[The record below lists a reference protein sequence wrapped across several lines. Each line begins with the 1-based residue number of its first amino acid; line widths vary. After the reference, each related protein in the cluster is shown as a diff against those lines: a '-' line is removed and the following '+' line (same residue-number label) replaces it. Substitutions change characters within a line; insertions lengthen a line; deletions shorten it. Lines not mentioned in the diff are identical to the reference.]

1 MSYVLYYSKYCEN
14 CKKILYKVG
23 KDKVKD
29 DIHFLCIDKRKV
41 TKGKVYIVLS
51 DGKELL
57 MPDEIKE
64 VPALLLLNRGNRII
78 YGNEILELFNPI
90 LEKNNVTN
98 LNGGEPLAFS
108 NYEMSATLSDN
119 YSYLDQNPDDLST
132 KGEGGLQ
139 RISKI
144 NMKSNERESTDF
156 AVKIRISRNFPV
168 SGWPRPGCLRPDA
181 RFVPCPASSV
191 YYDHCGQKHLFTIPK
206 PTLAH
211 LRTRMRA
218 RTHRAGET
226 AIIIR
231 TRLEIEAAEENDD
244 QKADKGEH
252 RFTVTIRCD
261 RIETHR
267 GPLSRISLT

>member
-108 NYEMSATLSDN
+108 NYEMGSTLSDN
-119 YSYLDQNPDDLST
+119 YSYLDQNPDELST
-132 KGEGGLQ
+132 KGEGGLRQ
-139 RISKI
+139 
-144 NMKSNERESTDF
+144 MHAF
-156 AVKIRISRNFPV
+156 ATYNLK
-168 SGWPRPGCLRPDA
+168 D
-181 RFVPCPASSV
+181 
-191 YYDHCGQKHLFTIPK
+191 
-206 PTLAH
+206 
-211 LRTRMRA
+211 
-218 RTHRAGET
+218 
-226 AIIIR
+226 
-231 TRLEIEAAEENDD
+231 EIETPPETFISEKIKSGNVSKLLTKMQEERN
-244 QKADKGEH
+244 KEMKNKKMVA
-252 RFTVTIRCD
+252 
-261 RIETHR
+261 
-267 GPLSRISLT
+267 